1 MTTFLQYKDGSKTE
15 TGFNRRMHTKGA
27 AEKILETCSHY
38 LDAEG
43 NKAELSD
50 VVLSKLMNDI
60 DSLADQALRPIAFA
74 YKDVKEGE
82 CGADHDEIE
91 KRAKLYNIEL

>member
-1 MTTFLQYKDGSKTE
+1 MELCTHSLIVNTNF
-15 TGFNRRMHTKGA
+15 
-27 AEKILETCSHY
+27 I
-38 LDAEG
+38 
-43 NKAELSD
+43 NKLND